1 MTFKT
6 LASVTLLFAFA
17 APLRADAATPA
28 TYVFETVDSYDI
40 SGQNRE
46 VKVTGII
53 SGEATARTVTLT
65 YLPYYYSGNTQD
77 ELALKRTFER
87 CERLALLAM
96 SKPGQYLLEMR
107 QENFATTTTATIGC
121 KLTRR

>member
-6 LASVTLLFAFA
+6 LVSATLLFAFA
-17 APLRADAATPA
+17 APLPADAATTT

-40 SGQNRE
+40 SGQSRE
-46 VKVTGII
+46 VQVTGII
-53 SGEATARTVTLT
+53 SGEAEPRTVTLT
-65 YLPYYYSGNTQD
+65 YYPYNYYANTQD
-77 ELALKRTFER
+77 ELSIKRTFER
-87 CERLALLAM
+87 CERFALMAM

-107 QENFATTTTATIGC
+107 QEFYNSSFPAIGC